1 VIVVLLFLWNT
12 LEPRQVPPL
21 YLKNLALQLI
31 TSSKLQK
38 KVFENQM
45 PKPLAQISQAGVAVW
60 LDDLS
65 RERINNDSL
74 KKLISEDNVVGV
86 TTNPSIFAAA
96 IGKSDLYQS
105 DILQNKEK
113 SIEDIITKLTTD
125 DVRNACDLFQT
136 AFEKSNGVDGRVSIE
151 VDPRFARDTLATV
164 KQGKQ
169 LWEIID
175 RKNLLIKVPATVE
188 GLPAI
193 TELIAN
199 GISVNVTLI
208 FSVNRYKQVLDAFAS
223 GLESRLSA
231 SNEINEIH
239 SVASFFVSRID
250 AEVDKQL
257 AVDSDLRGLAAIA
270 NAVMAY
276 EAFLAFEKS
285 ERWKKIENRGG
296 KLQRPLW
303 ASTGVKDPAYDLT
316 RYVMQLVA
324 KNTVNTMPE
333 ATLNAVRSSGVFI
346 GDSIT
351 PNIAVSKSNLA
362 KLALAGIDLDKI
374 TTALEIDGV
383 AKFEVAWIDLMSS
396 VKSVIARS

>member
-1 VIVVLLFLWNT
+1 M
-12 LEPRQVPPL
+12 
-21 YLKNLALQLI
+21 
-31 TSSKLQK
+31 S
-38 KVFENQM
+38 
-45 PKPLAQISQAGVAVW
+45 KPLAQISQAGVAVW

-65 RERINNDSL
+65 RDRINNGSL
-74 KKLISEDNVVGV
+74 KKLIAEDNVVGV
-86 TTNPSIFAAA
+86 TTNPSIFAAS
-96 IGKSDLYQS
+96 IGKSDLYEN
-105 DILQNKEK
+105 DILQNKVK

-125 DVRNACDLFQT
+125 DVRNACDLFQA
-136 AFEKSNGVDGRVSIE
+136 AFKSSDGVDGRVSIE

-175 RKNLLIKVPATVE
+175 RSNLLIKVPATVE

-193 TELIAN
+193 TELITN

-223 GLESRLSA
+223 GLEKRLSA
-231 SNEINEIH
+231 AKEINEIH

-250 AEVDKQL
+250 TEIDKQL
-257 AVDSDLRGLAAIA
+257 PVNSDLRGLAAIA

-276 EAFLAFEKS
+276 EAFLTFEKS
-285 ERWKKIENRGG
+285 DRWQGIEARGG

-303 ASTGVKDPAYDLT
+303 ASTGVKDPAYDST

-324 KNTVNTMPE
+324 RNTVNTMPE
-333 ATLNAVRSSGVFI
+333 ATLNAVKSSGVFM
-346 GDSIT
+346 GDTIT
-351 PNIAVSKSNLA
+351 PNISISKNYLA
-362 KLALAGIDLDKI
+362 KLALAGIDLEKI
-374 TTALEIDGV
+374 TNALEVDGV
-383 AKFEVAWIDLMSS
+383 AKFEVAWIDLMNS

>member
-1 VIVVLLFLWNT
+1 M
-12 LEPRQVPPL
+12 
-21 YLKNLALQLI
+21 
-31 TSSKLQK
+31 S
-38 KVFENQM
+38 
-45 PKPLAQISQAGVAVW
+45 KPLAQISQAGVSVW

-65 RERINNDSL
+65 RDRINNGSL
-74 KKLISEDNVVGV
+74 KKLIAEDNVVGV
-86 TTNPSIFAAA
+86 TTNPSIFAAS
-96 IGKSDLYQS
+96 IGKSDLYEN
-105 DILQNKEK
+105 DILQNKVK

-136 AFEKSNGVDGRVSIE
+136 AFKSSDGVDGRVSIE

-175 RKNLLIKVPATVE
+175 RSNLLIKVPATVE

-193 TELIAN
+193 TELITN

-223 GLESRLSA
+223 GLEKRLSA
-231 SNEINEIH
+231 AKKINEIH

-250 AEVDKQL
+250 TEIDKQL
-257 AVDSDLRGLAAIA
+257 PANSDLRGLAAIA

-276 EAFLAFEKS
+276 EAFLTFEKS
-285 ERWKKIENRGG
+285 DRWQGIEARGG

-303 ASTGVKDPAYDLT
+303 ASTGVKDPAYDST

-324 KNTVNTMPE
+324 RNTVNTMPE
-333 ATLNAVRSSGVFI
+333 ATLNAVKSSGVFM
-346 GDSIT
+346 GDTIT
-351 PNIAVSKSNLA
+351 PNISISKNYLA
-362 KLALAGIDLDKI
+362 KLALAGIDFEKI
-374 TTALEIDGV
+374 TNALEVDGV
-383 AKFEVAWIDLMSS
+383 AKFEVAWIDLMNS

>member
-1 VIVVLLFLWNT
+1 
-12 LEPRQVPPL
+12 
-21 YLKNLALQLI
+21 
-31 TSSKLQK
+31 
-38 KVFENQM
+38 M

-125 DVRNACDLFQT
+125 DVRNACDLFRT
-136 AFEKSNGVDGRVSIE
+136 AFETSNGVDGRVSIE
-151 VDPRFARDTLATV
+151 VDPRFARDTLATI

-175 RKNLLIKVPATVE
+175 RENLLIKVPATVE

-193 TELIAN
+193 TELITN

-223 GLESRLSA
+223 GLEKRLSA
-231 SNEINEIH
+231 AKEINEIH

-250 AEVDKQL
+250 TEIDKQL
-257 AVDSDLRGLAAIA
+257 PVNSDLRGLAAIA

-276 EAFLAFEKS
+276 EAFLTFEKS
-285 ERWKKIENRGG
+285 DRWQGIEARGG

-303 ASTGVKDPAYDLT
+303 ASTGVKDPAYDST

-324 KNTVNTMPE
+324 RNTVNTMPE
-333 ATLNAVRSSGVFI
+333 ATLNAVKSSGVFM
-346 GDSIT
+346 GDTIT
-351 PNIAVSKSNLA
+351 PNISISKNYLA
-362 KLALAGIDLDKI
+362 KLALAGIDLEKI
-374 TTALEIDGV
+374 TNALEVDGV
-383 AKFEVAWIDLMSS
+383 AKFEVAWIDLMNS

>member
-1 VIVVLLFLWNT
+1 M
-12 LEPRQVPPL
+12 
-21 YLKNLALQLI
+21 
-31 TSSKLQK
+31 S
-38 KVFENQM
+38 
-45 PKPLAQISQAGVAVW
+45 KPLAQISQAGVAVW

-65 RERINNDSL
+65 RDRINNGSL
-74 KKLISEDNVVGV
+74 KKLIAEDNVVGV
-86 TTNPSIFAAA
+86 TTNPSIFAAS
-96 IGKSDLYQS
+96 IGKSDLYEN
-105 DILQNKEK
+105 DILQNKVK

-136 AFEKSNGVDGRVSIE
+136 AFKSSDGVDGRVSIE

-175 RKNLLIKVPATVE
+175 RSNLLIKVPATVE

-193 TELIAN
+193 TELITN

-223 GLESRLSA
+223 GLEKRLSA
-231 SNEINEIH
+231 AKEINEIH

-250 AEVDKQL
+250 TEIDKQL
-257 AVDSDLRGLAAIA
+257 PVNSDLRGLAAIA

-276 EAFLAFEKS
+276 EAFLTFEKS
-285 ERWKKIENRGG
+285 DRWQGIEARGG

-303 ASTGVKDPAYDLT
+303 ASTGVKDPAYDST

-324 KNTVNTMPE
+324 RNTVNTMPE
-333 ATLNAVRSSGVFI
+333 ATLNAVKSSGVFM
-346 GDSIT
+346 GDTIT
-351 PNIAVSKSNLA
+351 PNISISKNYLA
-362 KLALAGIDLDKI
+362 KLALAGIDLEKI
-374 TTALEIDGV
+374 TNALEVDGV
-383 AKFEVAWIDLMSS
+383 AKFEVAWIDLMNS

>member
-1 VIVVLLFLWNT
+1 M
-12 LEPRQVPPL
+12 
-21 YLKNLALQLI
+21 
-31 TSSKLQK
+31 S
-38 KVFENQM
+38 
-45 PKPLAQISQAGVAVW
+45 KPLAQISQAGVAVW

-65 RERINNDSL
+65 RDRINNGSL
-74 KKLISEDNVVGV
+74 KKLIAEDNVVGV
-86 TTNPSIFAAA
+86 TTNPSIFAVS
-96 IGKSDLYQS
+96 IGKSDLYEN
-105 DILQNKEK
+105 DILQNKVK

-136 AFEKSNGVDGRVSIE
+136 AFKSSDGVDGRVSIE

-175 RKNLLIKVPATVE
+175 RSNPLIKVPATVE

-208 FSVNRYKQVLDAFAS
+208 FSVNRYKQVLNAFAS
-223 GLESRLSA
+223 GLEKRLSA
-231 SNEINEIH
+231 AKEINEIH

-250 AEVDKQL
+250 TEIDKQL
-257 AVDSDLRGLAAIA
+257 PANSDLRGLAAIA

-276 EAFLAFEKS
+276 EAFLTFEKS
-285 ERWKKIENRGG
+285 DRWRRIEARGG

-303 ASTGVKDPAYDLT
+303 ASTGVKDPAYDST

-324 KNTVNTMPE
+324 RNTVNTMPE
-333 ATLNAVRSSGVFI
+333 ATLNAVKSSGVFM
-346 GDSIT
+346 GDTIT
-351 PNIAVSKSNLA
+351 PNISISKNYLA
-362 KLALAGIDLDKI
+362 KLALARIDLEKI
-374 TTALEIDGV
+374 TNALEVDGV
-383 AKFEVAWIDLMSS
+383 AKFEVAWIDLMNS

>member
-1 VIVVLLFLWNT
+1 
-12 LEPRQVPPL
+12 
-21 YLKNLALQLI
+21 
-31 TSSKLQK
+31 
-38 KVFENQM
+38 
-45 PKPLAQISQAGVAVW
+45 
-60 LDDLS
+60 
-65 RERINNDSL
+65 
-74 KKLISEDNVVGV
+74 
-86 TTNPSIFAAA
+86 
-96 IGKSDLYQS
+96 
-105 DILQNKEK
+105 
-113 SIEDIITKLTTD
+113 
-125 DVRNACDLFQT
+125 
-136 AFEKSNGVDGRVSIE
+136 
-151 VDPRFARDTLATV
+151 
-164 KQGKQ
+164 
-169 LWEIID
+169 
-175 RKNLLIKVPATVE
+175 
-188 GLPAI
+188 
-193 TELIAN
+193 
-199 GISVNVTLI
+199 LI

-250 AEVDKQL
+250 TEVDKQL

>member
-1 VIVVLLFLWNT
+1 
-12 LEPRQVPPL
+12 
-21 YLKNLALQLI
+21 
-31 TSSKLQK
+31 
-38 KVFENQM
+38 M

-136 AFEKSNGVDGRVSIE
+136 AFETSNGVDGRVSIE

-208 FSVNRYKQVLDAFAS
+208 FSVNRYRQVLDAFAS

-250 AEVDKQL
+250 TEVDKQL
-257 AVDSDLRGLAAIA
+257 AVDSDLRGLAAIG
-270 NAVMAY
+270 
-276 EAFLAFEKS
+276 
-285 ERWKKIENRGG
+285 GG